1 MADHTPLEAPVH
13 DPQSLPVHIP
23 LKLIGRE
30 VLLAKIY
37 GDLKK
42 DDAVLLYGETGVG
55 KTALAATLASA
66 YSELAGGVLWL
77 DTADDSLNA
86 LVARVARAFK
96 RPDIANHDNP
106 ATLSSTIEGLLA
118 ERKPLIVL
126 DGAPDMDAVAEF
138 VKRCASDVPVL
149 ITSDEPDDGPWTK
162 IELLPLDDDPAM
174 ALYRHIAE
182 VSADADV
189 SPVVDALGG
198 LPLAVVVAAG
208 AAKAN
213 KQSAA
218 DFVAGMPKAPGV
230 NPPVALLALTTAFR
244 SLPNALQGLMLM
256 LGATFK
262 GQGSAEL
269 LSMVSGAALEG
280 LNQAMGLLV
289 ARQLAERFSRS
300 GTTYYRLHPLVKD
313 FAENWLRGSNRLE
326 GLQGKVRESI
336 VAYASRFANQP
347 AKLAVEVENFLTV
360 SEWAVDEEGD
370 HEVPSQLAAALM
382 GSSSFVNEWAYGY
395 ELGALRHLASPAA
408 PAAPPSAPTV
418 TAFPAFQTTPTVVA
432 PAADDRF
439 DDEFDDDIE
448 DEFDD
453 DEFDEEVFDDE
464 EDIDDDDESDD
475 EDIDDED
482 DDLEDDLPI
491 LRSVPEPLDTIPPPP
506 LETGEMARLR
516 AALMQAR
523 QVGDQRAQAIALKA
537 IAALQQQDG
546 MENEAISSYT
556 EALAQFEAVND
567 RGEMLNVLEAL
578 TNLEAETDNLS
589 AAALHAARGATL
601 ADQLGD
607 SKRQTQLLIT
617 LGDSRQQLGESA
629 SAIDAYDEA
638 QALLASANDSR
649 AEAVLLFK
657 LGYALLDNNDAK
669 GASETWETALKMF
682 KEQGRRDYEGRVLGG
697 LGTAYGDM
705 ERWVESINF
714 HTSAFYIAREVGD
727 KREEALQLSNLGYAS
742 VQARQLGQAVLR
754 YRQAL
759 HLAYA
764 SGSRDDIV
772 STTVDLANVLTQSQ
786 KHLSVAQLIVDSAL
800 KFDANDRDLRRLKET
815 VTTDLADAEARG
827 VAMIDVSGGTA
838 EDYARNAYDLLDEA

>member
-13 DPQSLPVHIP
+13 DPQSLPVHVP
-23 LKLIGRE
+23 PKLIGRE

-77 DTADDSLNA
+77 NTLDDSLNT
-86 LVARVARAFK
+86 LVARVARAYK

-106 ATLSSTIEGLLA
+106 SSLSSTIEGLLA

-126 DGAPDMDAVAEF
+126 DGVPDLDAAKEF

-149 ITSDEPDDGPWTK
+149 ITSDEAGDGPWSK

-174 ALYRHIAE
+174 ALYRHVADLG
-182 VSADADV
+182 ADADV
-189 SPVVDALGG
+189 SPIADVLGG
-198 LPLAVVVAAG
+198 LPLAIIVAAG

-218 DFVAGMPKAPGV
+218 DFVAGMPKAPDI

-244 SLPNALQGLMLM
+244 TLPNALQGLMLM
-256 LGATFK
+256 LGATFR

-289 ARQLAERFSRS
+289 ARQLVERFERS
-300 GTTYYRLHPLVKD
+300 GTTYYRLHALVKD

-326 GLQGKVRESI
+326 GLQDKVRESM

-347 AKLAVEVENFLTV
+347 AKLAVEVENFLTL
-360 SEWAVDEEGD
+360 SEWAVDEED
-370 HEVPSQLAAALM
+370 DRDVPSQLSAALM
-382 GSSSFVNEWAYGY
+382 GSSSFVNEWAYGF
-395 ELGALRHLASPAA
+395 ELSALRRLASPAA
-408 PAAPPSAPTV
+408 PASSSPAPAA
-418 TAFPAFQTTPTVVA
+418 TAFPAFQTTPTVVV
-432 PAADDRF
+432 PVEDSI

-453 DEFDEEVFDDE
+453 DEFDDEMFDDE
-464 EDIDDDDESDD
+464 EDIEDDEELDDDEFDD
-475 EDIDDED
+475 D

-491 LRSVPEPLDTIPPPP
+491 LRSAPEPLDTIPPPP
-506 LETGEMARLR
+506 LEMGEMARLR
-516 AALMQAR
+516 AALIQAR
-523 QVGDQRAQAIALKA
+523 QVGDQRAQAMALKA
-537 IAALQQQDG
+537 IGALQQQDG

-567 RGEMLNVLEAL
+567 RGEMLNALEAL
-578 TNLEAETDNLS
+578 TNLEVETDNLS
-589 AAALHAARGATL
+589 AAALHAARGAAL

-607 SKRQTQLLIT
+607 THRQSQLLIT
-617 LGDSRQQLGESA
+617 LGDARQQLGESA
-629 SAIDAYDEA
+629 AAIVAYDEA
-638 QALLASANDSR
+638 QSLLAGANDAR

-669 GASETWETALKMF
+669 GASDTWETALKMF

-742 VQARQLGQAVLR
+742 VQAKQLGQAVLR

-759 HLAYA
+759 HLAYL

-772 STTVDLANVLTQSQ
+772 STTVDLANVLIQSP

-815 VTTDLADAEARG
+815 IATDSTDAEARG
-827 VAMIDVSGGTA
+827 VVMIDVGSGTA
-838 EDYARNAYDLLDEA
+838 QDYAKNAYELLDEA